1 MNYFNDGFYDNETN
15 TFHILL
21 CFKQRDIKQIILLNR
36 ECGKKINKSSSQLL
50 TIKCERFVQYYSTYR

>member
-21 CFKQRDIKQIILLNR
+21 CFKQRDIRQIILLNR
-36 ECGKKINKSSSQLL
+36 ECGKKIK
-50 TIKCERFVQYYSTYR
+50 